1 MPSPQPIRLP
11 IRQLVEF
18 LLRTGSIDSRGTLSP
33 ARAASPAAS
42 PASTAPTRE
51 HASTA
56 GCKKRRAK
64 ATLPRSI

>member
-18 LLRTGSIDSRGTLSP
+18 LLRT
-33 ARAASPAAS
+33 AAS

-56 GCKKRRAK
+56 GCKKRRVK
-64 ATLPRSI
+64 DTLPRSI